1 MMRRTALAIAGGAL
15 LCAASG
21 LRAAVPAAQP
31 QRPAAAAAAQRHQP
45 EVFYQIFVRS
55 FRDSNGDRIGD
66 LRGIT
71 ARLDYLKSLK
81 VTSILLTPLQASPF
95 YHNYFATDFRR
106 IDPAYGSMADYLAFV
121 RAAHARGL
129 KVYLDEEVQYVA
141 QGHPWL
147 TRARGHPGLPFSSY
161 VLWNSPGSRDPEPF
175 LNQQSWLSDS
185 GRYVEIAM
193 LDLRNPAV
201 VDYFR
206 KLFLFWTDPH
216 GDGSLR
222 DGVDGFRIDHMMD
235 DLDNKHRL
243 TNLFADFWAPIFA
256 AVRHRNPGIR
266 ILAEQSDWGFGEDW
280 LRRGGADAVFAFP
293 LRGALGKLDKADLV
307 KTIRETEARTP
318 PGKDQIVFI
327 ENHDTDRYMSTVSDP
342 RRARIAAAFN
352 ILLKGEPL
360 IYYGQELGMRGR
372 VTQGSLSD
380 SAQIPVREAFR
391 WSADLDAKGSAIWYR
406 GAHPWWTARF
416 NRSGD
421 GVSVAEEA
429 KDPSSLL
436 AWYKAL
442 LALRSERPEIRT
454 GRQRVLCEASAGLV
468 CILREKGAK
477 RTLLIANLGTGPESP
492 ALPPALA
499 SAGWTDLIGNGR
511 VRLQRLRLCPGDVR
525 VLGAR

>member
-1 MMRRTALAIAGGAL
+1 MRSKRRSRR
-15 LCAASG
+15 CP
-21 LRAAVPAAQP
+21 R
-31 QRPAAAAAAQRHQP
+31 RAAAAPGGRRHGGSRHQP

-147 TRARGHPGLPFSSY
+147 TRHAAIPAFRSVPMSCGTARAAGIPSPSSTS
-161 VLWNSPGSRDPEPF
+161 SPGCPTAAATSRSRCSIFAIPR
-175 LNQQSWLSDS
+175 SSTISASCSCS
-185 GRYVEIAM
+185 GPTRMATEA
-193 LDLRNPAV
+193 
-201 VDYFR
+201 
-206 KLFLFWTDPH
+206 
-216 GDGSLR
+216 LR

-380 SAQIPVREAFR
+380 WRRSRFAKRSAGAPISTRKARPSGTAARTRGGPPASTGLATESRSRRKRRTPPRFLPGTRPCLRSVPNVPKSGRDVSGSCAR
-391 WSADLDAKGSAIWYR
+391 RAPAWSA
-406 GAHPWWTARF
+406 F
-416 NRSGD
+416 SGRR
-421 GVSVAEEA
+421 A
-429 KDPSSLL
+429 
-436 AWYKAL
+436 
-442 LALRSERPEIRT
+442 RSER
-454 GRQRVLCEASAGLV
+454 C
-468 CILREKGAK
+468 
-477 RTLLIANLGTGPESP
+477 
-492 ALPPALA
+492 
-499 SAGWTDLIGNGR
+499 
-511 VRLQRLRLCPGDVR
+511 
-525 VLGAR
+525 